1 MDSATGKVGKVSR
14 VAEALPHSEGAAY
27 KRQGREVAACLR
39 DWRMGPISVDGPG
52 QHNPARSEG
61 PWGRARTSLAWRCST
76 ERRSATLSTDE
87 PGATESTKGDG
98 KPRDAKGMPGAGLT
112 GAARGKAS
120 PDSQPSSRTG
130 ENPPYGM
137 IGEAMETSASFEAR
151 SAPSPYP
158 TACHNLRSP
167 TLAPAPRLARGR
179 FGGAMRRRP
188 RARAT
193 PCRTRHRALEASTCA
208 RLRLRAA
215 GSAVRP
221 DVETPQ

>member
-137 IGEAMETSASFEAR
+137 IGEATETSASFEAR

-158 TACHNLRSP
+158 TGHALAAAAPERFP
-167 TLAPAPRLARGR
+167 TP
-179 FGGAMRRRP
+179 
-188 RARAT
+188 
-193 PCRTRHRALEASTCA
+193 E
-208 RLRLRAA
+208 
-215 GSAVRP
+215 
-221 DVETPQ
+221 